1 MNLINYY
8 WFFKDAVPKRI
19 CDEIVKF
26 GMSHPQKKATIGL
39 TLAKER
45 AGIPLTQKDKDETKE
60 IRDSNV
66 VFLDDTWIHKEMVPY
81 VNLANRN
88 AGWEFQWSTSE
99 AMQFT
104 QYFPNQYYHW
114 HCDDFKGAYK
124 EPEWRKGLI
133 RKLSAVLSLTDPK
146 EYEGGDLQFDFKDDE
161 KAMVRTC
168 NEAKGKGSVV
178 VFPSFVWHRVRPVTK
193 GTRHSLVM
201 WNLGKPYV

>member
-1 MNLINYY
+1 MNLENYY
-8 WFFKDAVPKRI
+8 WYFSCIVPERI

-26 GMSHPQKKATIGL
+26 GMSHKQKPAAIGL
-39 TLAKER
+39 TTVKEEQ
-45 AGIPLTQKDKDETKE
+45 GIPLTQKDKEDAKA

-66 VFLDDTWIHKEMVPY
+66 VFLDDTWIHKELVTYIKM
-81 VNLANRN
+81 ANYN
-88 AGWEFQWSTSE
+88 AGWNVEWSKSE

-114 HCDDFKGAYK
+114 HCDAFKGPYK
-124 EPEWRKGLI
+124 KPEWRKGLI

-146 EYEGGDLQFDFKDDE
+146 EYEGGELQFDFRDKDKSE
-161 KAMVRTC
+161 VRTC
-168 NEAKGKGSVV
+168 IEAKGKGSIV

-201 WNLGKPYV
+201 WNLGNPYV